1 MKKGGRGGS
10 AERHDGTYHGAHM
23 GIVGDLSGSVAD
35 TGMDQPVTSLTTESF
50 HPLGFLGFL

>member
-1 MKKGGRGGS
+1 MNNRDQGGS

-23 GIVGDLSGSVAD
+23 RTVEDLSWSVAD
-35 TGMDQPVTSLTTESF
+35 TGMDQPVTSLTMGSF